1 MSDMVGTG
9 SGTVRAD
16 VFDPVAQPELFEG
29 LRWRRTMAFVVD
41 VSMVGMLF
49 MIAAFAV
56 FFLGLVT
63 LGLGWMLY
71 LVLWQAV
78 ALLYTAFTLGGPSSA
93 TPGMR
98 MMGLEMRLWYGAKAY
113 PLLAAAHVIAFWLS
127 ISFLTPLVLVVSLL
141 NERKRLLHDIVL
153 GTVVVNAGAI
163 TRVT

>member
-1 MSDMVGTG
+1 MSDVIG
-9 SGTVRAD
+9 SVRAD

-41 VSMVGMLF
+41 VAMVGTLF

-56 FFLGLVT
+56 FFLGLLT

-71 LVLWQAV
+71 FILWQAI

-98 MMGLEMRLWYGAKAY
+98 MMGLEMRLWYGDKVY

-127 ISFLTPLVLVVSLL
+127 ISFLTPFVLVVTLL

-153 GTVVVNAGAI
+153 GTVVVNSRAI

>member
-1 MSDMVGTG
+1 MSDVIGAG
-9 SGTVRAD
+9 SGRVRAD

-127 ISFLTPLVLVVSLL
+127 ISFLTPLVLVVSLI

-153 GTVVVNAGAI
+153 GTVVVNASAV

>member
-1 MSDMVGTG
+1 MSDVIGTG
-9 SGTVRAD
+9 SGSVRAD

-41 VSMVGMLF
+41 VAMVGTLF

-56 FFLGLVT
+56 FFLGLLT

-71 LVLWQAV
+71 FILWQAI

-98 MMGLEMRLWYGAKAY
+98 MMGIEMRLWYGAKVY

-127 ISFLTPLVLVVSLL
+127 VSFLTPFVLVVSLL

-153 GTVVVNAGAI
+153 GTVVVNGSAI
-163 TRVT
+163 TRLT

>member
-1 MSDMVGTG
+1 MSDVIG
-9 SGTVRAD
+9 SVRAD

-41 VSMVGMLF
+41 VAMVGTLF

-56 FFLGLVT
+56 FFLGLLT

-71 LVLWQAV
+71 FILWQAI

-98 MMGLEMRLWYGAKAY
+98 MMGIEMRLWYGAKVY
-113 PLLAAAHVIAFWLS
+113 SLLAAAHVIAFWLS
-127 ISFLTPLVLVVSLL
+127 ISFLTPFVLVVSLI

-153 GTVVVNAGAI
+153 GTVVVNSRAI

>member
-16 VFDPVAQPELFEG
+16 VFDPVARPDLFEG
-29 LRWRRTMAFVVD
+29 LRWRRSMAFFVD
-41 VSMVGMLF
+41 VAMVGMLF

-56 FFLGLVT
+56 FFLGLLT

-71 LVLWQAV
+71 LVLWQVV

-98 MMGLEMRLWYGAKAY
+98 MMGLEMRLWYGAKVY
-113 PLLAAAHVIAFWLS
+113 PLLAAVHVIAFWLS
-127 ISFLTPLVLVVSLL
+127 VSFLTPLVLVVCLI

-153 GTVVVNAGAI
+153 GTVVVNAGPL

>member
-1 MSDMVGTG
+1 MSDVIGTG
-9 SGTVRAD
+9 SGSVRAD
-16 VFDPVAQPELFEG
+16 VFDPVVQPELFEG

-56 FFLGLVT
+56 FFLGLLT

-71 LVLWQAV
+71 FILWQAV

-98 MMGLEMRLWYGAKAY
+98 LMGLEMRLWYGAKAY

-127 ISFLTPLVLVVSLL
+127 ISFLTPLVLVVSLI